1 MQKLTLG
8 AKSSVL
14 FFEPSEKELLSG
26 IMPGRSVVSA
36 ELNLLKHAGIR
47 SNAPFLS
54 LELFENDSGSILFV
68 NEGECM
74 FPERRVFRFSSCD
87 ELLDAAAALSPS
99 AKCGRSELYFYRGAY
114 YLSLAPDYPSGIEC
128 LCEFGDEKN
137 DSPSEFAVFLREHGE
152 TLSEPCALEKLC
164 RRPRLQESSGR

>member
-1 MQKLTLG
+1 MKTT
-8 AKSSVL
+8 AAASFL
-14 FFEPSEKELLSG
+14 F
-26 IMPGRSVVSA
+26 
-36 ELNLLKHAGIR
+36 
-47 SNAPFLS
+47 
-54 LELFENDSGSILFV
+54 
-68 NEGECM
+68 NEGECIS
-74 FPERRVFRFSSCD
+74 PNGRVFRFSSCD
-87 ELLDAAAALSPS
+87 ELLVRGRRAFSVS
-99 AKCGRSELYFYRGAY
+99 QVGRSELYFYRGAY